1 MIFRVAETELM
12 PRLVVA
18 YTEPGCSKLKKGKG
32 FLKPNF
38 GLGPN
43 LNIQLGNCERLVN
56 LTQFSC
62 TQSDGCRIAYTCW
75 QDNQSKGEW

>member
-1 MIFRVAETELM
+1 MAG
-12 PRLVVA
+12 
-18 YTEPGCSKLKKGKG
+18 TEPVLNRVVGLYRTGCRKLKKWKG

-38 GLGPN
+38 ELGPN